1 MPSWLPNLLNPTTA
15 LTAAGVAVPALLLL
29 YFLKLR
35 RQEVAISS
43 TLLWKKA
50 IQDLQVNAPFQKLRR
65 NLLLILQMLLLVL
78 MLLALARP
86 VINMMRPAG
95 EMTVI
100 LIDRSASMQT
110 VEEDGRT
117 RLDIAKERAR
127 SLVGTLDRGASA
139 MVIAFDDSAEPVQTF
154 TTDANALRRAIDAIQ
169 PTDRPSR
176 LKLAYQLAEAQSNFN
191 PEQLRAN
198 IRPDVFVFSDGRVLD
213 GDELRITGEV
223 QYERIGSPDT
233 PNVGIVAMSAR
244 RNYERPQEVQ
254 VFARLANY
262 GPEVVDA
269 DVQFSVA
276 MIDPAEPGRLS
287 YQVVRLDDTTLI
299 PEHWTPEQRDQ
310 AEREGITPRDAVE
323 FTLELTTAG
332 VIRLQH
338 LPRTRDALAADDVA
352 QVVVPPPKVL
362 RVALVT
368 EGNYFLEKALDS
380 LNLRDPV
387 RMTPQAYERSV
398 GNPESDPSQF
408 DVIIFDRYAPPRPD
422 LLPSAGNF
430 LWIGALP
437 DHLGLKV
444 MQQDGQP
451 VRIEDV
457 GVLDW
462 QRDHPMLRHLSLGRL
477 YVAEALRF
485 DVPLET
491 QRLIEGISGPLVL
504 LHREGRST
512 HLVIGFDLLQSNW
525 PLRVSF
531 PVFMYNA
538 MQYLALG
545 SDMSVRESFS
555 PGATPMIP
563 RSVVQRIA
571 ADRQTVRLVG
581 PSGSREITVPPHG
594 DFALPAL
601 NQVGIYRLE
610 PPIPQYE
617 QIAVNLLDPNESN
630 LIPLDQP
637 PGNIGEVVDATT
649 AQTRVDL
656 WWWIIACVALPLLLI
671 EWWVYTR
678 RVHL

>member
-1 MPSWLPNLLNPTTA
+1 MPTWIPNFLNPRTA
-15 LTAAGVAVPALLLL
+15 LLTAAVVIPALLLL

-35 RQEVAISS
+35 RREVLISS
-43 TLLWKKA
+43 TLLWKRA
-50 IQDLQVNAPFQKLRR
+50 IQDLQVNAPFQRLRR
-65 NLLLILQMLLLVL
+65 NLLLLLQMLLMILL
-78 MLLALARP
+78 LLALARP
-86 VINMMRPAG
+86 VINMTRAAG
-95 EMTVI
+95 QMTVI
-100 LIDRSASMQT
+100 LIDRSASMQA

-117 RLDIAKERAR
+117 RLNIAKERAR
-127 SLVGTLDRGASA
+127 ALVGTLPRGASA
-139 MVIAFDDSAEPVQTF
+139 MVIAFDDSAEPIQTF
-154 TTDANALRRAIDAIQ
+154 TTDTNALRRAIDSIQ

-191 PEQLRAN
+191 PEQLRTLV
-198 IRPDVFVFSDGRVLD
+198 RPDVFVYSDGRVLD

-244 RNYERPQEVQ
+244 RNYERPTEVQ

-262 GPEVVDA
+262 GAEVVEP
-269 DVQFSVA
+269 DVQLSVA
-276 MIDPAEPGRLS
+276 MIDPADPSRLS
-287 YQVVRLDDTTLI
+287 FQVVRIDSTTLL
-299 PEHWTPEQRDQ
+299 PERWTLEQRDQ
-310 AEREGITPRDAVE
+310 AERQGIIPRDAIE
-323 FTLELTTAG
+323 FTLELTTAA
-332 VIRLQH
+332 VIRLEH
-338 LPRTRDALAADDVA
+338 LPRGRDAMAADDIA

-368 EGNYFLEKALDS
+368 EGNYFLEKAIDS

-387 RMTPQAYERSV
+387 RMTPAAYERSF
-398 GNPESDPSQF
+398 GNPVTDPTQF
-408 DVIIFDRYAPPRPD
+408 DVIIFDRYAPPQPQ
-422 LLPSAGNF
+422 LLPPAGNF
-430 LWIGALP
+430 LWIGAIP
-437 DHLGLKV
+437 DHLSLKTV
-444 MQQDGQP
+444 HQDGQP
-451 VRIEDV
+451 VLIQDV

-485 DVPLET
+485 EVPLET
-491 QRLIEGISGPLVL
+491 QRLIEGIGGPLVM
-504 LHREGRST
+504 LHREGRAT

-555 PGATPMIP
+555 PGATPVIP
-563 RSVVQRIA
+563 RSIVQRVA
-571 ADRQTVRLVG
+571 ADRQTIRLIG
-581 PSGSREITVPPHG
+581 PHGSRDLTIPAHG

-601 NQVGIYRLE
+601 NKVGIYRLD

-617 QIAVNLLDPNESN
+617 QIAVNLLDSNESN
-630 LIPLDQP
+630 LLPADQA

-649 AQTRVDL
+649 AVARVDL
-656 WWWIIACVALPLLLI
+656 WWWIVACIALPLLFI